1 MSLGGAGCWHG
12 VLCSPCCLRLSSG
25 SPDPGAVLAASGL
38 SALRHPIFE
47 GFAAY
52 PHDAPLTLQS
62 RCGWGESGQLK
73 RSGRGA
79 ERARREDPAEGSS
92 LESDHRLSPGLLET
106 TVQKVA
112 RVKAPNKSLPSA
124 VYCIEDKM

>member
-1 MSLGGAGCWHG
+1 M
-12 VLCSPCCLRLSSG
+12 
-25 SPDPGAVLAASGL
+25 
-38 SALRHPIFE
+38 
-47 GFAAY
+47 
-52 PHDAPLTLQS
+52 
-62 RCGWGESGQLK
+62 K

-79 ERARREDPAEGSS
+79 ERARREDPVEGSS
-92 LESDHRLSPGLLET
+92 LESDRRLSPGLLET

>member
-1 MSLGGAGCWHG
+1 MGGIRQ
-12 VLCSPCCLRLSSG
+12 LR
-25 SPDPGAVLAASGL
+25 
-38 SALRHPIFE
+38 
-47 GFAAY
+47 
-52 PHDAPLTLQS
+52 
-62 RCGWGESGQLK
+62 

-79 ERARREDPAEGSS
+79 ERAWPEVPAEGSR
-92 LESDHRLSPGLLET
+92 LESDRCLSPGLLET